1 MRKWIAAAAVALWL
15 CAPTLAVAA
24 ADQGQSGDALA
35 GDIFG
40 VSKEQALVVG
50 AGILGGG
57 LVLHLVIPG
66 ELTYF
71 VGGVAGGLAA
81 LWWYENGGET
91 QLRPLLKPA
100 RAGTGATAPGRP
112 VLAGL
117 ALAR

>member
-1 MRKWIAAAAVALWL
+1 MPKWIAAAVVALWL
-15 CAPTLAVAA
+15 CAPTLGAA
-24 ADQGQSGDALA
+24 ADQRQSGDALA
-35 GDIFG
+35 GDVLG

-50 AGILGGG
+50 AGILGGA

-81 LWWYENGGET
+81 LWWYENGGQT

-100 RAGTGATAPGRP
+100 GTSMAATASGHP
-112 VLAGL
+112 VL